1 LHFQKKGQAK
11 FVISHVATQWRTLLA
26 DDGDED
32 VWGEANIKVVRILDE
47 LEKEVE
53 KDSAIGISL
62 GKCNCSGSIP
72 CIINTSIYNQTT
84 GRHIRYIP

>member
-53 KDSAIGISL
+53 KDSAIGDFSW
-62 GKCNCSGSIP
+62 KV
-72 CIINTSIYNQTT
+72 
-84 GRHIRYIP
+84 